1 MAEEIPKTSKQW
13 RVTGYDGFDAL
24 KFMEEE
30 VPILSDNYVLVKIQ
44 GASLNFRDIIIPLGK
59 YPFSQKPNVVP
70 GSDGAGTVLAVGKNV
85 TRFRPGDKV
94 VTILNQRHLAGS
106 MDAQAADSGLGGSID
121 GTMRS
126 VGAFDEQGL
135 VKMPEGLNFI
145 DAATLSCAGLTAWN
159 ALFGLLAKQ
168 LMAGQW
174 VLTQGT
180 GGVSIFAIQFA
191 KLVGARVIATT
202 SSDEKAKLLKS
213 LGADHII
220 NYRQT
225 LNWGEVAKEL
235 TGGIGVDL
243 VVEVAGALTMKQSV
257 ASLKLDGTMSVV
269 GFVGG
274 EGNGAEVPN
283 LLDPWLK
290 HYTVRGISVGSRQQ
304 MEAMCLAIEANL
316 DKLRPI
322 VDSRVFELEELRD
335 AYKYLQAGENLGK
348 VCINIE

>member
-1 MAEEIPKTSKQW
+1 
-13 RVTGYDGFDAL
+13 
-24 KFMEEE
+24 
-30 VPILSDNYVLVKIQ
+30 
-44 GASLNFRDIIIPLGK
+44 
-59 YPFSQKPNVVP
+59 
-70 GSDGAGTVLAVGKNV
+70 
-85 TRFRPGDKV
+85 
-94 VTILNQRHLAGS
+94 

-243 VVEVAGALTMKQSV
+243 VVEVAGASTMKQSV

>member
-1 MAEEIPKTSKQW
+1 
-13 RVTGYDGFDAL
+13 
-24 KFMEEE
+24 
-30 VPILSDNYVLVKIQ
+30 
-44 GASLNFRDIIIPLGK
+44 
-59 YPFSQKPNVVP
+59 
-70 GSDGAGTVLAVGKNV
+70 
-85 TRFRPGDKV
+85 
-94 VTILNQRHLAGS
+94 

-121 GTMRS
+121 GTLRS

-145 DAATLSCAGLTAWN
+145 EAATLSCAGLTAWN
-159 ALFGLLAKQ
+159 AFFGLSAKQ

-180 GGVSIFAIQFA
+180 GGVSLFAVQFA

-202 SSDEKAKLLKS
+202 SADEKAKLLKS

-220 NYRQT
+220 NYRKT

-243 VVEVAGALTMKQSV
+243 VVEVAGASTMKQSA

-274 EGNGAEVPN
+274 ESKGAEVPN
-283 LLDPWLK
+283 LLDPWLN